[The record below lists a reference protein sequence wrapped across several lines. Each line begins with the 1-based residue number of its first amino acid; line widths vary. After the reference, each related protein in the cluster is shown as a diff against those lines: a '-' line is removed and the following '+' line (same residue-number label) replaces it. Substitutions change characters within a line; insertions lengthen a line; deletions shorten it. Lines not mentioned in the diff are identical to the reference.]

1 MEALNRSV
9 SSRLRRLFTPVPWL
23 FLVPVTAQEP
33 VIDRLEVAFARG
45 ASDSVIAELQK
56 ITSAAGS
63 TNRLRFEASMLMAEC
78 YGQRAS
84 MELFTAWNDSAAIL
98 LTDNDDQRW
107 ARVEVNRSRYANFFI
122 KPQQA
127 LAWGNKALARYH
139 RAVDRST
146 WKRGFMIYQTLGT
159 THRNIHNG
167 HEVLF
172 ALFDTAQAL
181 LTRRTDVIPYWQANL
196 HKAISN
202 AAMDRLVSGFYDSE
216 PYGPICDRQQ
226 LAAIRILEANYPA
239 QLPERG
245 TLQNLRGLYHIYG
258 DRPDSAL
265 WWFQR
270 TAALIGPTYK
280 SGQHDDLASTWFT
293 CLRYQSFVLDQE
305 PWCNDID
312 LLRTFLNE
320 LTRAQ
325 DHFTSYLD
333 SRATAGGLFFDDQY
347 WISPFPTIMATCSR
361 LWALTGDTTYIEQAL
376 WATEK
381 SRRDA
386 WNTAQSIRGKT
397 TLVGDPP
404 PNMLRSVREHLSQK
418 EAVLVCAQSNLGGLK
433 EKLLLLAITR
443 DTVAFIARE
452 PKFPLRI
459 TAHLDHKTTAA
470 YRSEYHLLHNEVYLP
485 VAPVL
490 RKASRIRVF
499 PSGDAA
505 FIAFDALLADTNS
518 TEIRRCNPLVERH
531 AFSYPLLLIAPNVEE
546 ATSSETKALYIA
558 PAPGT
563 GKLTDLKRMRSAL
576 RRWGMSAEI
585 DSSFTESEMLREFPS
600 APEIYLAGHCAG
612 GHERDNQPRHYFST
626 DTSKFWIEPS
636 DLLPLD
642 LRADL
647 VVHLACKSGLF
658 EADRSGSAISF
669 SRAFLLAGAR
679 NVVSSQYL
687 ADEASSIRL
696 IDLFREEL
704 TKGLPKDVALQRAKL
719 TYLDQCVTEEDQ
731 MPLHWAGWQVLG
743 ESERLEEGS
752 GSVAWWLLVAS
763 LIGLLSLAVYF
774 KFR

>member
-1 MEALNRSV
+1 MEALS
-9 SSRLRRLFTPVPWL
+9 RRLLRVRTVLGFCASL
-23 FLVPVTAQEP
+23 FIHVANAQYP
-33 VIDRLEVAFARG
+33 VIDRLELAFAQG
-45 ASDSVIAELQK
+45 ASDSVIVQLSRLLGASN
-56 ITSAAGS
+56 TS
-63 TNRLRFEASMLMAEC
+63 RDLRYEACMLMAEC
-78 YGQRAS
+78 YYQRAS
-84 MELFTAWNDSAAIL
+84 MEQFAAWNDSAAAL
-98 LTDNDDQRW
+98 VSGQNEQRL
-107 ARVEVNRSRYANFFI
+107 ARIDVNRCRYANFFI
-122 KPQQA
+122 KPHQA
-127 LAWGNKALARYH
+127 LAWGNKALIRY
-139 RAVDRST
+139 RNAVDRSR
-146 WKRGFMIYQTLGT
+146 WKHGYAIYQALGT
-159 THRNIHNG
+159 THRNIHG
-167 HEVLF
+167 GQEVLF
-172 ALFDTAQAL
+172 ALFDTAQSL
-181 LTRRTDVIPYWQANL
+181 LERRSDVIPYWQANL
-196 HKAISN
+196 HKSISN

-226 LAAIRILEANYPA
+226 LAAIRILEANYPT
-239 QLPERG
+239 QLTERG
-245 TLQNLRGLYHIYG
+245 TLQNLRGLYHIYS
-258 DRPDSAL
+258 DRPDSAR

-270 TAALIGPTYK
+270 TEVLVGPAYK
-280 SGQHDDLASTWFT
+280 TGHNDDLASTWLT
-293 CLRYQSFVLDQE
+293 GLRYSSFVLDQE
-305 PWCNDID
+305 PWRNDKRI
-312 LLRTFLNE
+312 LKTFLLE
-320 LTRAQ
+320 LTNAQ

-361 LWALTGDTTYIEQAL
+361 LWELTGDTTYIEQAL

-397 TLVGDPP
+397 TLLGDPP

-459 TAHLDHKTTAA
+459 TAHLDHKTTAS

-490 RKASRIRVF
+490 RKASRIRVL

-505 FIAFDALLADTNS
+505 FVAFDALLADTNS
-518 TEIRRCNPLVERH
+518 KEIRRCNPLVERH
-531 AFSYPLLLIAPNVEE
+531 AFSYPMLLIAPNLEE
-546 ATSSETKALYIA
+546 AKSFATKALYIA

-563 GKLTDLKRMRSAL
+563 GQLTDLKRMRSAL
-576 RRWGMSAEI
+576 RGWAMEAEV
-585 DSSFTESEMLREFPS
+585 DSSFRESEMLLEFPS
-600 APEIYLAGHCAG
+600 AAEIYLAGHCAG

-626 DTSKFWIEPS
+626 DTSNFWIEPS

-696 IDLFREEL
+696 VDLFREEL

-743 ESERLEEGS
+743 EPERIEEDSGS
-752 GSVAWWLLVAS
+752 GAWWLLIAS
-763 LIGLLSLAVYF
+763 LIGILGLAGYF
-774 KFR
+774 RFR